1 MIESFSKYGYIGIF
15 SAIIATGFGLP
26 MPEELP
32 VLTSGILVGHENTL
46 KPGMKEL
53 PPDRLRWWIMLP
65 VVITAVV
72 VGDGLLYGVGR
83 LWGHRLLDNAWVKR
97 KILSPEKRAVIEKN
111 FQERGVMI
119 LLTAR
124 LTPGIRTPI
133 FLMAGILRV
142 SFTRFLIADALYAV
156 PGVMVMFWLAYF
168 LTDQVLDVF
177 HRIEEYRQL
186 LVFGILCAVGGV
198 ILYRLL
204 INRRVTTGDEKDVPM
219 LAKPVERVTEAVEH
233 VVEKAYDVV
242 LHRSHEEKVKLEQK
256 TAELQIEKT
265 EQPPADENKEV
276 REIHEIPDRIPMMN
290 HVDSGRVDNPT
301 RKAE

>member
-1 MIESFSKYGYIGIF
+1 MIESFAKYGYVGIF
-15 SAIIATGFGLP
+15 GAIIATGFGLP

-32 VLTSGILVGHENTL
+32 VLFSGVLVGHADTL
-46 KPGMKEL
+46 APGMNEL

-65 VVITAVV
+65 VVIVAVV

-83 LWGHRLLDNAWVKR
+83 LWGQRLLNNSWVQR
-97 KILSPEKRAVIEKN
+97 KIVSPEKRAVIEKN

-133 FLMAGILRV
+133 FLMAGMLRV

-177 HRIEEYRQL
+177 HRIEQYKQL
-186 LVFGILCAVGGV
+186 LAFGILCAVGGV
-198 ILYRLL
+198 VLYRLF
-204 INRRVTTGDEKDVPM
+204 IDRRVTTGESKDVPM
-219 LAKPVERVTEAVEH
+219 IVKPVEKVTEAVEH
-233 VVEKAYDVV
+233 VVEKAFDKVV
-242 LHRSHEEKVKLEQK
+242 HLGHGEAKAEEK
-256 TAELQIEKT
+256 
-265 EQPPADENKEV
+265 P
-276 REIHEIPDRIPMMN
+276 
-290 HVDSGRVDNPT
+290 
-301 RKAE
+301 KAEEPAKVDAAKAEPAKQTTPG

>member
-1 MIESFSKYGYIGIF
+1 MIESFAKFGYVGIF
-15 SAIIATGFGLP
+15 AAIIATGFGLP

-32 VLTSGILVGHENTL
+32 VLFSGVLVGHADTL
-46 KPGMKEL
+46 APGMNEL

-65 VVITAVV
+65 VVIVAVV

-83 LWGHRLLDNAWVKR
+83 LWGQRLLNNSWVKR
-97 KILSPEKRAVIEKN
+97 KIVSPEKRTVIEKN

-133 FLMAGILRV
+133 FLMAGMLRV

-177 HRIEEYRQL
+177 HRIEQYKQL
-186 LVFGILCAVGGV
+186 LAFGILCAVGGV
-198 ILYRLL
+198 VLYRLF
-204 INRRVTTGDEKDVPM
+204 IDRRVTTGESKDVPM
-219 LAKPVERVTEAVEH
+219 IVKPVEKVTEAVEH
-233 VVEKAYDVV
+233 AVEKAFDAVV
-242 LHRSHEEKVKLEQK
+242 HMGHGEDRHRAEEK
-256 TAELQIEKT
+256 
-265 EQPPADENKEV
+265 P
-276 REIHEIPDRIPMMN
+276 
-290 HVDSGRVDNPT
+290 
-301 RKAE
+301 KAEEPAHPVAVAAHEAPKS